1 MKKRILPLF
10 AYTVFVAIV
19 SALIT
24 TAWFHAFVFNQKGD
38 VEQQALVSLAAEK
51 VVNSPLVGGE
61 DIIEIFSYGCHYCEV
76 NEENVDMLEKR
87 MPAGKKL
94 ARLHFNLDGQGG
106 LARYATVFATLQ
118 VMGIE
123 EAHRK
128 SAYDAVIKRKID
140 LSDAAQRD
148 AWLAEN
154 KISVAQYNRVSQS
167 VKVKELMDYMTQV
180 TRYYNINA
188 TPAFI
193 VAKKWVAFQDS
204 DFPVFSDKLISLLE
218 TEQAPEK

>member
-10 AYTVFVAIV
+10 AYTVFVAVV

-24 TAWFHAFVFNQKGD
+24 TAWFHTFVFNQKGD

-51 VVNSPLVGGE
+51 VTNSPIVGGE

-76 NEENVDMLEKR
+76 NEENVDALEKR

-94 ARLHFNLDGQGG
+94 VRIHFNLDGQGG
-106 LARYATVFATLQ
+106 LARYAPVFATLQ

-128 SAYDAVIKRKID
+128 SAYDAVIKHKID
-140 LSDAAQRD
+140 LGDAVQRE
-148 AWLAEN
+148 AWLEEN
-154 KISVAQYNRVSQS
+154 KISIAQYNKVSQS
-167 VKVKELMDYMTQV
+167 VKVKELLEYMTQV
-180 TRYYNINA
+180 TRHYNINA

-204 DFPVFSDKLISLLE
+204 EFPVFSDKLISLLE
-218 TEQAPEK
+218 TDRVPEK

>member
-51 VVNSPLVGGE
+51 VANSPLVGGE

-106 LARYATVFATLQ
+106 LARTQRCLLPCRLWAL
-118 VMGIE
+118 
-123 EAHRK
+123 
-128 SAYDAVIKRKID
+128 KRRTAKA
-140 LSDAAQRD
+140 L
-148 AWLAEN
+148 
-154 KISVAQYNRVSQS
+154 
-167 VKVKELMDYMTQV
+167 T
-180 TRYYNINA
+180 TR
-188 TPAFI
+188 
-193 VAKKWVAFQDS
+193 S
-204 DFPVFSDKLISLLE
+204 
-218 TEQAPEK
+218 

>member
-24 TAWFHAFVFNQKGD
+24 TAWFHTFVFNQKGD

-51 VVNSPLVGGE
+51 VANSPLVGGE

-94 ARLHFNLDGQGG
+94 ARLHFNLDSQGG